1 MGAGKIRKA
10 MKEVLSFLSDLKENN
25 NREWFQANKS
35 RYLKIKAIHEEFIRE
50 LIQEIAEFDPE
61 IDGLLVKDCIFR
73 IYRDTRFAADKT
85 PYKTHI
91 GAFMVK
97 GGKMNP
103 RGGYY
108 VHIEPGGSLFAGGIW
123 CPSPAMLKALRRDV
137 YDNVEEFL
145 AIIRNPE
152 FEKYYYMD
160 GEKLKKV
167 PVPFP
172 KDFPEAEL
180 LKYKTYTVTNRIS
193 DGFWEEDRLVKRCAE
208 RLKLLLPFNRF
219 LNYTVDES
227 MQGGYT
233 PRIY

>member
-1 MGAGKIRKA
+1 

-97 GGKMNP
+97 GGK
-103 RGGYY
+103 
-108 VHIEPGGSLFAGGIW
+108 
-123 CPSPAMLKALRRDV
+123 
-137 YDNVEEFL
+137 
-145 AIIRNPE
+145 
-152 FEKYYYMD
+152 
-160 GEKLKKV
+160 
-167 PVPFP
+167 
-172 KDFPEAEL
+172 
-180 LKYKTYTVTNRIS
+180 
-193 DGFWEEDRLVKRCAE
+193 
-208 RLKLLLPFNRF
+208 
-219 LNYTVDES
+219 
-227 MQGGYT
+227 
-233 PRIY
+233 